1 MLNTLTENPTVVDVF
16 FTPSGSQ
23 KQLQLNQSLLWTS
36 RGEFKLLMMELSVI
50 MKAIATMQIANEC

>member
-1 MLNTLTENPTVVDVF
+1 MVDVF